1 MALKRPPIPLEKR
14 ASYRDL
20 LADLERPGCPAC
32 HGANRAAWR
41 HIDGLLW
48 ENVNDGETRARLRAT
63 HGFCR
68 THAFMALTVA
78 SQQAAS
84 LGMAILYEDF
94 LRNIHAEVLEIL
106 EPKRGRGRGASL
118 RPGRT
123 CIICESADSTA
134 GNYLAILAAAEE
146 GTEPWE
152 AIRRPQRGLCLPHLA
167 LGLRS
172 HRSERERARI
182 AGAFLEGEA
191 ELRANLKELIRK
203 HDYRFHDE
211 GFTDEERASWVRAVR
226 RVVGEPSA
234 RRQPER

>member
-1 MALKRPPIPLEKR
+1 MTLRRQPTPLEKR
-14 ASYRDL
+14 ASYHDL
-20 LADLERPGCPAC
+20 LADLKRAGCPAC
-32 HGANRAAWR
+32 HGANSSAWR
-41 HIDGLLW
+41 YIDALLW
-48 ENVNDGETRARLRAT
+48 ESVNDAETRARLRAT

-68 THAFMALTVA
+68 THAFMALTIA
-78 SQQAAS
+78 SQQGDS

-94 LRNIHAEVLEIL
+94 LRNMHAEVLEVL
-106 EPKRGRGRGASL
+106 EPKRRRRRGKTL
-118 RPGRT
+118 RVGQR

-134 GNYLAILAAAEE
+134 SNYLAILAAAEE

-152 AIRRPQRGLCLPHLA
+152 AIRRPEHGICLPHLA

-172 HRSERERARI
+172 HRPEQERARI
-182 AGAFLEGEA
+182 TGAFLQGEA

-211 GFTDEERASWVRAVR
+211 GITDEERASWIHAVR